1 MEGLGSSEES
11 IREFVECLDSDR
23 ERRSKGVPGR
33 ENNVSKSRESKMI
46 YFLFSKE

>member
-11 IREFVECLDSDR
+11 IGEFVECLDSHR
-23 ERRSKGVPGR
+23 ERSKGIPGR

-46 YFLFSKE
+46 YFLFAKE